1 MIDSYEQVLNELS
14 SNIGKEVTIDQLF
27 ESGMN
32 KIIRINKEKIKTEW
46 EELKDKIKN
55 NKGDVYVR
63 SHGHNATGNDKLKS
77 LLKGV
82 FEREFKTDSDNN
94 SKPKSL
100 LKRCCGDGYQNYQI
114 SHIFEERTNNPFL
127 FTAPW
132 MVCFTPKIIDPFTGH
147 ESKGYPELRVKF
159 TQWAYNTNEEYIEDY
174 NILIR
179 PYWEKLK
186 EIFNP
191 DNTNDEEYKCDE
203 KFKERMI
210 IALAPINLDYELLDP
225 ENKKNG
231 YIGDFNRPTVDDI
244 LNESQINT

>member
-1 MIDSYEQVLNELS
+1 MANLNNTEMIDSYKEVLNELS

-63 SHGHNATGNDKLKS
+63 SHGRNATGNKKLES
-77 LLKGV
+77 LLEKV
-82 FEREFKTDSDNN
+82 FGRKFKTDSTNN

-100 LKRCCGDGYQNYQI
+100 LKSCLGNEYQNYQI

-132 MVCFTPKIIDPFTGH
+132 MVCYTPKIIDPFTGH
-147 ESKGYPELRVKF
+147 ESKGYPKLREEF
-159 TQWAYNTNEEYIEDY
+159 TQWAYNTNKEYIEDY

-186 EIFNP
+186 EIFT

-210 IALAPINLDYELLDP
+210 IALAPINLDYELRKP
-225 ENKKNG
+225 EKKKW
-231 YIGDFNRPTVDDI
+231 IH
-244 LNESQINT
+244 